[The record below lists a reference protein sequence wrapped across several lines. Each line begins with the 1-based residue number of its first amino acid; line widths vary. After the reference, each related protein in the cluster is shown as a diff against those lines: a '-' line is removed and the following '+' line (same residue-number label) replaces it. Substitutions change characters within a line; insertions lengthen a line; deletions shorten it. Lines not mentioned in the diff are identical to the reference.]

1 MSKIHVA
8 GMEDHEKFDAKTFD
22 PWKGQKLSFVDVW
35 LAENPDYHNV
45 EEARDAEEEAARIAK
60 TASESGID
68 LYQGFET
75 ELAEIESKPY
85 DEVVKEQS
93 SIELNKNTFKDAPR
107 AAKPTFFP
115 DF

>member
-1 MSKIHVA
+1 MAKIHVA
-8 GMEDHEKFDAKTFD
+8 GMEGQEKFDPRTYD

-35 LAENPDYHNV
+35 LAENPDYRNV
-45 EEARDAEEEAARIAK
+45 EEARDAEEEAERIMK
-60 TASESGID
+60 TAAESGSD

-75 ELAEIESKPY
+75 ELAEIQSKSY
-85 DEVVKEQS
+85 DDVVREQS
-93 SIELNKNTFKDAPR
+93 KIELNKNTFKDAPK